1 MDLTSRKR
9 KHGKSLTIDIGDVA
23 FVINR
28 SIRQCIFDFET
39 SVCSEN
45 RSTAKSLLAE
55 FSLMEIFPN
64 DDMVTSSF
72 LLFLASNQT
81 YSNIA
86 NDHGITI
93 NGRCRGQATRI
104 MINVREWKLFTVKN
118 LQEAYVTFLAKR
130 ARKDDN
136 DNVAKEVKI
145 REFKQL
151 DINVLKRLLGQ
162 KGNKD
167 GLLLHITE
175 TYEKLRE
182 ADEQIKVMETDQKE
196 LCETIDSL
204 KITIRREQRKLENTK
219 RSISAQKGVITK
231 RLNALDL
238 ETSNRDT
245 EWNNSVSKITKQQGY
260 NKMIATKNMNMLER
274 EKNKMKNNVLRTQ
287 TSKISLPLLIFDC
300 LKESVTLLNK
310 FKNNKK
316 LRAML
321 STFIP
326 LIIPDSSERKEQS
339 HSNHSIGN
347 LLGFNEKS
355 SIAKHYF
362 ERSNEIH
369 KLKQISRGELTV
381 KMIEDVLLPLER

>member
-9 KHGKSLTIDIGDVA
+9 KHGKSLTLDVVDVA

-39 SVCSEN
+39 SVCPEN

-55 FSLMEIFPN
+55 FSLMVIFPN
-64 DDMVTSSF
+64 DDLVTSSF

-93 NGRCRGQATRI
+93 NGRCRGQATRM

-151 DINVLKRLLGQ
+151 GINVLKRLLGQ

-204 KITIRREQRKLENTK
+204 KITIRREQRK
-219 RSISAQKGVITK
+219 
-231 RLNALDL
+231 
-238 ETSNRDT
+238 
-245 EWNNSVSKITKQQGY
+245 
-260 NKMIATKNMNMLER
+260 
-274 EKNKMKNNVLRTQ
+274 
-287 TSKISLPLLIFDC
+287 
-300 LKESVTLLNK
+300 
-310 FKNNKK
+310 
-316 LRAML
+316 
-321 STFIP
+321 
-326 LIIPDSSERKEQS
+326 
-339 HSNHSIGN
+339 
-347 LLGFNEKS
+347 
-355 SIAKHYF
+355 
-362 ERSNEIH
+362 
-369 KLKQISRGELTV
+369 
-381 KMIEDVLLPLER
+381 